1 MDAFLDGDDKN
12 AEDWLRTA
20 REFPVLHSSAI
31 TGPKYVNLSW
41 SDLCTRMD
49 LSALIAAQLQPG
61 EGEGS
66 ALVNGPRSRS
76 RDFRS
81 IQSRGA
87 WGGKQAV
94 SYLLHSAQESAVLLF
109 LFLATEPTASS
120 SLNLPM
126 DKDIV
131 VGLAQN
137 GETLPVELLTKEAE
151 EPFWKANGNDS

>member
-1 MDAFLDGDDKN
+1 M
-12 AEDWLRTA
+12 
-20 REFPVLHSSAI
+20 
-31 TGPKYVNLSW
+31 
-41 SDLCTRMD
+41 
-49 LSALIAAQLQPG
+49 
-61 EGEGS
+61 
-66 ALVNGPRSRS
+66 
-76 RDFRS
+76 
-81 IQSRGA
+81 
-87 WGGKQAV
+87 
-94 SYLLHSAQESAVLLF
+94 LLF